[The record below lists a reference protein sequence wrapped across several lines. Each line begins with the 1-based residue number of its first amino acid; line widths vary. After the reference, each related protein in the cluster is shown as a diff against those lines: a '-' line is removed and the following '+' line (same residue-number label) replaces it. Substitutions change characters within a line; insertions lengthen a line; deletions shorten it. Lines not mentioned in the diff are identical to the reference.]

1 MLWLIPILI
10 FDVHNIHSRQL
21 SKSLYVAQYE
31 KYNSQRIYD
40 IHVVKREISIRWH
53 GRGGQG
59 AVTAAQVVATCA
71 IVKGLYAQ
79 AFPEFGPER
88 RGAPVKAYTRLSTR
102 PIRHREP
109 ILNPDYLVILDPSL
123 LELSATL
130 EGVHDDTIIIV
141 NSPDLPD
148 VLKNK
153 NFRKIVYIDATDVA
167 MKTIGRPIVNTAIL
181 GALLKALDLITVE
194 DVLKGLE
201 KFFSGKLLEVNKKA
215 VVEAYNLARVIG

>member
-1 MLWLIPILI
+1 M
-10 FDVHNIHSRQL
+10 
-21 SKSLYVAQYE
+21 K
-31 KYNSQRIYD
+31 K
-40 IHVVKREISIRWH
+40 EISIRWH

-71 IVKGLYAQ
+71 VVKGLYAQ

-109 ILNPDYLVILDPSL
+109 IINPDYLVILDPTL
-123 LELSATL
+123 LELPITL
-130 EGVHDDTIIIV
+130 EGTTEDTVIVV
-141 NSPDLPD
+141 NSPEIPE
-148 VLKNK
+148 VLKSRK
-153 NFRKIVYIDATDVA
+153 FRKVVYIDAIDVA

-181 GALLKALDLITVE
+181 GALLRVLDLITLG

-201 KFFSGKLLEVNKKA
+201 KFFSGRLLEVNKKA
-215 VVEAYNLARVIG
+215 VEEAYKLAKVVE